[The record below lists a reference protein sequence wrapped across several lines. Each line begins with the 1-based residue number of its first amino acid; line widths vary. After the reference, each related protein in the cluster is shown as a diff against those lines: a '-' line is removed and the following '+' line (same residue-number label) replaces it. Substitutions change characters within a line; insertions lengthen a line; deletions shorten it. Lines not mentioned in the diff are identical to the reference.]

1 MKRILSYLLIAAVT
15 SMSLVS
21 CLYQEEDLFDKSSS
35 VRMAETLVDIQK
47 VLTGSSQ
54 GWVMYYYPNGGAG
67 YSAGTQGI
75 GGFVLTM
82 TFTDTQVTAWN
93 ELLSGSAT
101 SIYRMTDDDGP
112 TLSFDSFNRN
122 LHYFAT
128 PSGTSK
134 NLYGETGNYQAYKG
148 DFEFLVLKH
157 SPEEIIL
164 KGKRSRNYYKMYPLT
179 VSPEEFI
186 SQTVTMSELIF
197 MSSFDGSFQGQP
209 ANISL
214 DLVAR
219 QATITLNG
227 DEANAKTVA
236 YNFTP
241 EGLRFYEDVKI
252 GDNTFSSFIFDKDKG
267 TLTSVQYPDMVL
279 QGSLPEGWS
288 SYSSF
293 LGTWTLN
300 YNNGKTISNVQF
312 KQDVEGKSLLISG
325 LHDKFDVFAEYDL
338 GSGTI
343 SIRTQHITQDP
354 ETGYYV
360 LMGCRSIATG
370 YYGFSQ
376 SYGMKGTLAVVDGV
390 DTITMEDNGKW
401 TRKTDSFALYFLTK
415 HSNSTSDRVGYVTN
429 DWYWKSETHTLQYI
443 TSFVRQ

>member
-1 MKRILSYLLIAAVT
+1 MKKIYCLLVLFAAACINI
-15 SMSLVS
+15 S
-21 CLYQEEDLFDKSSS
+21 CTGEVDDIFDKSASERIEDAIKS
-35 VRMAETLVDIQK
+35 DTEI
-47 VLTGSSQ
+47 LTSAAN

-75 GGFVLTM
+75 GGYVLTM
-82 TFTDTQVTAWN
+82 TFTDTEVTAWN
-93 ELLSGSAT
+93 ELLSGSST

-179 VSPEEFI
+179 VSPEEYV
-186 SQTVTMSELIF
+186 SGTVSMSELIF
-197 MSSFDGSFQGQP
+197 MSTFDGSFQGQP

-214 DLVAR
+214 DLGYR
-219 QATITLNG
+219 QATVTLNG
-227 DEANAKTVA
+227 DADNAKTVA

-241 EGLRFYEDVKI
+241 EGIRFYEDVKM

-300 YNNGKTISNVQF
+300 YNNGETLSGVQF
-312 KQDVEGKSLLISG
+312 KQDVEGKSFLISG

-343 SIRTQHITQDP
+343 SIRTQHVAEDP

-360 LMGCRSIATG
+360 LMGCRSLSTG
-370 YYGFSQ
+370 YYSFSQ
-376 SYGMKGTLAVVDGV
+376 SYGMKGALAAVDGV

-401 TRKTDSFALYFLTK
+401 TRKTDSFGLYFLTK
-415 HSNSTSDRVGYVTN
+415 HSYSTSDRVGYVTEN
-429 DWYWKSETHTLQYI
+429 WYWKSGTHSLQYI